1 MTLILAAQPGIVIL
15 AHAVVRPFL
24 GLVAGVIA
32 LLLTVRSARAFAS
45 RAAPGLA
52 AVSLAVLSAAF
63 WVAGLALF
71 LGPIPG
77 IVLAFA
83 LFAGGAALCAYWFPS
98 ARPYW
103 IALAV
108 RVHFFF
114 LLFNGPVAPSRRH
127 HRRPLMLVANA

>member
-1 MTLILAAQPGIVIL
+1 MTLILAVQPGIAIL

-45 RAAPGLA
+45 RAPSGLA
-52 AVSLAVLSAAF
+52 AVALAVLSAAF

-77 IVLAFA
+77 IVLASA
-83 LFAGGAALCAYWFPS
+83 LFAGGAALCSYWFPS

-103 IALAV
+103 VAV
-108 RVHFFF
+108 AVACAVFV
-114 LLFNGPVAPSRRH
+114 LLFATGLWL
-127 HRRPLMLVANA
+127 PLGGVVGEFWATL